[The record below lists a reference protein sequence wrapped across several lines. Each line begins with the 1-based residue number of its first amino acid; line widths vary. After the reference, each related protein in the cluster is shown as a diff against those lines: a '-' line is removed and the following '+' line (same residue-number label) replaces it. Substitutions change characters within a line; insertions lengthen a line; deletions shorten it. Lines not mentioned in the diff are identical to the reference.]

1 MNALS
6 PPASRVVPPRTTTPP
21 SDPPAGPGRRGRFIT
36 FEGGEGA
43 GKTTQ
48 IRRLA
53 DRLGALGL
61 RVTVTREPGGSP
73 RAEAIREFL
82 LSGRAEPLGTAAEA
96 LLFAAARADHID
108 VTIRP
113 ALAAGGWVLCD
124 RFIDST
130 RVYQGQSGVSATLVD
145 ALERVAIDGVR
156 PDLTLILDIPAEA
169 GLARADAR
177 RGAGAPAD
185 RFEREGLKVHRRR
198 REAFLSIAMDDT
210 ERCVVIDADR
220 PPDAVADA
228 IWAAVATRFL
238 DTPARRREG

>member
-6 PPASRVVPPRTTTPP
+6 PSPLLPDERPEPP
-21 SDPPAGPGRRGRFIT
+21 RRGRFIT

-53 DRLGALGL
+53 DRLAALGIAA
-61 RVTVTREPGGSP
+61 TVTREPGGSP
-73 RAEAIREFL
+73 RAEAIREYL
-82 LSGRAEPLGTAAEA
+82 LSGKAEPLGTDAEA
-96 LLFAAARADHID
+96 ILFAAARADH
-108 VTIRP
+108 VKATIRP
-113 ALAAGGWVLCD
+113 AIEAGRWVLCD

-130 RVYQGQSGVSATLVD
+130 RVYQGQAGVALELVN
-145 ALERVAIDGVR
+145 ALERVAIDGQR

-177 RGAGAPAD
+177 RGTAGPAD
-185 RFEREGLKVHRRR
+185 RFERESLKVHRRR

-220 PPDAVADA
+220 PPDAVADS
-228 IWAAVATRFL
+228 IWQAVAARFVG
-238 DTPARRREG
+238 AGERQGGG